1 MEYGNLLLSKII
13 DENNIQALTKFG
25 ITAKDLPT
33 EGDRQTL
40 RFIADYAEA
49 NRGQAPSYAV
59 VTAECPTFEYTPQV
73 GDSYD
78 FLAKE
83 IKAFSAKQAL
93 LEYVQGRFTAEFNSE
108 RDGNKILD
116 DLISEAQSIRMRTS
130 VLTKVGTDIKR
141 DGDKFHAEY
150 GRRKSGESFRIWK
163 SKFNFIND
171 RIGGYVS
178 SNVYTVY
185 GKSGR
190 GKSVIT
196 LEEALEAAC
205 QGANVLIWAMEMGW
219 FEVLVRIYVSLSARQ
234 GITTANM
241 DGINLAAGFDSS
253 ELRYGKLSEEFE
265 EAFVT
270 FVDSLNE
277 FIPGNITVR
286 GVDDDDFSNRSL
298 KALESDILQTKA
310 DVVVVDPFYYLDYEK
325 NTSKTTGGD
334 AANTSMKLRRLAGQT
349 KTVIFAITQADEVS
363 EDKNDD
369 GNRELKLPERK
380 DVKKTSALLEDA
392 YLLIGVDTDGE
403 QGRGIIGLNKGRDGG
418 EGLVGEIVYIPQVGI
433 VREMETGMAAAAQFN
448 F

>member
-1 MEYGNLLLSKII
+1 M
-13 DENNIQALTKFG
+13 
-25 ITAKDLPT
+25 
-33 EGDRQTL
+33 
-40 RFIADYAEA
+40 
-49 NRGQAPSYAV
+49 
-59 VTAECPTFEYTPQV
+59 
-73 GDSYD
+73 
-78 FLAKE
+78 
-83 IKAFSAKQAL
+83 
-93 LEYVQGRFTAEFNSE
+93 
-108 RDGNKILD
+108 
-116 DLISEAQSIRMRTS
+116 ISEAERIKIGTS
-130 VLTKVGTDIKR
+130 VLPKVGTDIKR
-141 DGDKFHAEY
+141 DGDKFREEY
-150 GRRKSGESFRIWK
+150 ARRKSGESFRVWK

-171 RIGGYVS
+171 RLGGYVS

-241 DGINLAAGFDSS
+241 NGINLAAGFDST

-265 EAFVT
+265 EAFAT

-334 AANTSMKLRRLAGQT
+334 AANTSMKLRRLAGRT
-349 KTVIFAITQADEVS
+349 KTVIFAITQADEGS
-363 EDKNDD
+363 EDKDDD
-369 GNRELKLPERK
+369 GNRELKLPERN

-433 VREMETGMAAAAQFN
+433 VREMETGMAAAAQFRG